1 MHAERGRRTRSA
13 LGRKF
18 RSWLALAALLLQ
30 LAATAGHFHAEDFAF
45 LGGTSPA
52 VAAGEGSA
60 APSREGQPALPTHDD
75 CALCFSL
82 QLAGGTAMP
91 DAVALPALP
100 AEHDVVLVPLA
111 EFRLAA
117 APHLLFQTRAPP
129 VA

>member
-1 MHAERGRRTRSA
+1 MHAERGRRERSA

-18 RSWLALAALLLQ
+18 RAWLALAALLLQ
-30 LAATAGHFHAEDFAF
+30 LGATAGHFHPEDFAF
-45 LGGTSPA
+45 LGGKSPTF
-52 VAAGEGSA
+52 AADGGSA
-60 APSREGQPALPTHDD
+60 APLRDGQPALPTHDD

-91 DAVALPALP
+91 EAVGLPALP
-100 AEHDVVLVPLA
+100 TEHGIALVPIA

-117 APHLLFQTRAPP
+117 ASHLLFQTRAPP